1 MRKRG
6 RPPADDQLTP
16 AEWRVVEGIR
26 HGLSNPQIARLLA
39 VSVDA
44 VKYHVANV
52 LAKLALR
59 DRRQLRHWAGVRRAS
74 ALHRRSPAM
83 TRSETLGAIGQIART
98 VRDAAAAEAWYRDV
112 LGLPHLYTF
121 GKLCFFDCA
130 GTRLLL
136 SEGEEGAAQASILY
150 FRVADIHAA
159 HARLTAQG
167 VVFLGAPHMIHRHA
181 DGVEEWMAFF
191 NDPEQR
197 PLALMAQ
204 VRA

>member
-26 HGLSNPQIARLLA
+26 HGLSNPRLARLLG
-39 VSVDA
+39 VSTDA
-44 VKYHVANV
+44 VKYHVANI

-59 DRRQLRHWAGVRRAS
+59 DRRQLRHWSGVRRTS
-74 ALHRRSPAM
+74 ALSHRSLVM
-83 TRSETLGAIGQIART
+83 SESETLAAIGQIART
-98 VRDAAAAEAWYRDV
+98 VNDVAAAEVWYRDV

-136 SEGEEGAAQASILY
+136 SEGEGGAAQASILY

-159 HARLTAQG
+159 HARLSALG
-167 VVFLGAPHMIHRHA
+167 VVFLGAPHLIHRHA

-204 VRA
+204 VRP